1 MNRKNIQYKKI
12 VSRVT
17 LFDYMRLRKIC
28 RDFGFKS
35 PYEVMQY
42 LMHCFLRAA
51 DPENDQQ
58 LEPLPKEIRK
68 MLNVDTLNKLGK
80 KLSRPSIHTNEI
92 DEEFKELSDAQLP
105 KYGQGMKYRRTKA
118 EIKAS
123 RYE

>member
-1 MNRKNIQYKKI
+1 
-12 VSRVT
+12 
-17 LFDYMRLRKIC
+17 
-28 RDFGFKS
+28 
-35 PYEVMQY
+35 MQ
-42 LMHCFLRAA
+42 
-51 DPENDQQ
+51 PIDQQ